1 MNTKTAHNIEV
12 SAIIKSVDDA
22 DARYE
27 MALRHKEYDYI
38 REHLG
43 LALNRLKLMDG
54 NNVWMT
60 DEIEQVTAVLKSVRE
75 TELAFMQQYADMQQ

>member
-22 DARYE
+22 DTRYD

-43 LALNRLKLMDG
+43 LALNRLKMMDG
-54 NNVWMT
+54 MNVRLT
-60 DEIEQVTAVLKSVRE
+60 DEIEQVTAVLKSVRKI
-75 TELAFMQQYADMQQ
+75 ELAFMQQYADSQE

>member
-22 DARYE
+22 DTRHD

-43 LALNRLKLMDG
+43 LALNRLKMMDG
-54 NNVWMT
+54 MNVRLT
-60 DEIEQVTAVLKSVRE
+60 DEIEQVIAVLKSVRKI
-75 TELAFMQQYADMQQ
+75 ELAFMQQYADSQE